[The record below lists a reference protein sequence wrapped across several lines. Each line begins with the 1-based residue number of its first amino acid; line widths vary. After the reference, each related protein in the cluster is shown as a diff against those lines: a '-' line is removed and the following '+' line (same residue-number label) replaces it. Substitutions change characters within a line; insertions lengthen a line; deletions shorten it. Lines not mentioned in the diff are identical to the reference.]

1 MCCRYAHGEG
11 EEGSVLLIAL
21 VVLFLVALL
30 GVNALTTTQTELKIS
45 GNDQSYTR
53 NFYRAE
59 SAIKEAALALEHADD
74 VDPATAGLSWLS
86 DGINEET
93 CFKPEQDAWQTSGS
107 DTNAAVSTFYTDGKA
122 AFCGLRMGVAS
133 GSSLDMTSPLKW
145 EYVIYGRS
153 VLSSGKVEMA
163 AGYCKKTN

>member
-1 MCCRYAHGEG
+1 MFRRSAHRVNQ
-11 EEGSVLLIAL
+11 EGSVLLVAL
-21 VVLFLVALL
+21 VILFLVSLL

-59 SAIKEAALALEHADD
+59 SAIKEAALALEHAGDA
-74 VDPATAGLSWLS
+74 DPGTAGLSWLS
-86 DGINEET
+86 SGIHEDT
-93 CFKPEQDAWQTSGS
+93 RFKPDEDAWHTSGS
-107 DTNAAVSTFYTDGKA
+107 DVNAAVSTFYTDGKA
-122 AFCGLRMGVAS
+122 AFCALRMRVAP
-133 GSSLDMTSPLKW
+133 GSNWDMTSPQKW

-153 VLSSGKVEMA
+153 VLSSGKVDMA

>member
-1 MCCRYAHGEG
+1 MSRRDTWRDG

-21 VVLFLVALL
+21 IILFLVALL

-45 GNDQSYTR
+45 GNDQSYTQ

-74 VDPATAGLSWLS
+74 ADPATAGLSWLS
-86 DGINEET
+86 DGTDEET
-93 CFKPEQDAWQTSGS
+93 RFKPEEDPWQASGS
-107 DTNAAVSTFYTDGKA
+107 GANAAVSSFYTDGKA
-122 AFCGLRMGVAS
+122 AFCALRMGVAS
-133 GSSLDMTSPLKW
+133 GSSQDMTSPRKW

-153 VLSSGKVEMA
+153 ELSSGKVEMA